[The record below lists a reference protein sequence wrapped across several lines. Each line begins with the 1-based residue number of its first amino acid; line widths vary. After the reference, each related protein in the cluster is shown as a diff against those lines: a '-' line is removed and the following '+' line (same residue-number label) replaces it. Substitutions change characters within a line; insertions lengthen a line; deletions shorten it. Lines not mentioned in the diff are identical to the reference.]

1 MLELKN
7 IAKKSN
13 DKQILKDVSLM
24 AKTGETLTIVGPS
37 GAGKTTL
44 LRVLTGLTNLDAGQV
59 LLDGTDVTAEL
70 PTQVGGK
77 IGVVF
82 QDFNLFPQYTALEN
96 VALPLK
102 LVAKLSAAEAEKEAL
117 ALLERLALSE
127 QKHNYPFELSGGQKQ
142 RVAIARALALKPEIL
157 CYDEPTSALDP
168 ALSSSVAELINGLKS
183 NGITQIVVTHDLAFA
198 EQIADQ
204 TFTLEP
210 LQ

>member
-1 MLELKN
+1 MLELKQ
-7 IAKKSN
+7 ITKRSN
-13 DKQILKDVSLM
+13 NKQILKDVSLT
-24 AKTGETLTIVGPS
+24 ARTGETLTIVGPS

-44 LRVLTGLTNLDAGQV
+44 LRVLTGLTSFDAGQV
-59 LLDGTDVTAEL
+59 LLDGVDVTGEL
-70 PTQVGGK
+70 STQVGGK

-96 VALPLK
+96 VSLPLK
-102 LVAKLSAAEAEKEAL
+102 LVLKMSAADAEQKAL
-117 ALLERLALSE
+117 ELLQRLALTE
-127 QKHNYPFELSGGQKQ
+127 QQNNYPFELSGGQKQ

-168 ALSSSVAELINGLKS
+168 ALSSSVAELINGLKLD
-183 NGITQIVVTHDLAFA
+183 GITQIVVTHDLAFA

>member
-1 MLELKN
+1 MLELKQ
-7 IAKKSN
+7 ITKRSN
-13 DKQILKDVSLM
+13 NKQILKDVSLT
-24 AKTGETLTIVGPS
+24 ARTGETLTIVGPS

-44 LRVLTGLTNLDAGQV
+44 LRVLTGLTSFDAGQV
-59 LLDGTDVTAEL
+59 LLDGVDVTGEL
-70 PTQVGGK
+70 STKVGGK

-96 VALPLK
+96 VSLPLK
-102 LVAKLSAAEAEKEAL
+102 LVLKMSAADAEQKAL
-117 ALLERLALSE
+117 ELLQRLALTE
-127 QKHNYPFELSGGQKQ
+127 QQNNYPFELSGGQKQ

-168 ALSSSVAELINGLKS
+168 ALSSSVAELINGLKLD
-183 NGITQIVVTHDLAFA
+183 GITQIVVTHDLAFA

>member
-1 MLELKN
+1 MLELKQ
-7 IAKKSN
+7 ITKRSN
-13 DKQILKDVSLM
+13 NKQILKDVSLT
-24 AKTGETLTIVGPS
+24 ARTGETLTIVGPS

-44 LRVLTGLTNLDAGQV
+44 LRVLTGLTSLDAGQV
-59 LLDGTDVTAEL
+59 LLDGVDVTGEL
-70 PTQVGGK
+70 STQVGGK

-96 VALPLK
+96 VSLPLK
-102 LVAKLSAAEAEKEAL
+102 LVLKMSAADAEQKAL
-117 ALLERLALSE
+117 ELLQRLALTE
-127 QKHNYPFELSGGQKQ
+127 QQNNYPFELSGGQKQ

-168 ALSSSVAELINGLKS
+168 ALSSSVAELINGLKLD
-183 NGITQIVVTHDLAFA
+183 GITQIVVTHDLAFA